1 MRDISIPTISLRSL
15 DSSAYRTVSVKTVGQ
30 ALEQSGFFIVT
41 DHGISAGQIAD
52 CYRVAET
59 FFSLPEETKRIYR
72 RPETNG
78 QRGFTEFGREHAK
91 NSKQADLKEFF
102 QIGREDGNSL
112 PANAWPSEVPGFR
125 ETIDRLY
132 RQLEVIGTKLLGACS
147 EHLGLEAEFLPR
159 LTEGSD
165 SILRLIHYPPIEEA
179 DNSAARAAAHQD
191 INFITLLIQATG
203 GGLELQTPD
212 GDWVPI
218 DAKPNQ
224 LIVDSCDMMA
234 NLTNGRFRSTMHR
247 VVNPPELLKR
257 RLSMPFFMHPKKDT
271 DLTPL
276 PACIKRTN
284 GQANYPSWT
293 AGEFLAKRLK
303 EIGLG

>member
-1 MRDISIPTISLRSL
+1 MRDISIPTISLQSL
-15 DSSAYRTVSVKTVGQ
+15 DSSAHRTVSVQTVGR
-30 ALEQSGFFIVT
+30 ALEQSGFFIVE
-41 DHGISAGQIAD
+41 DHGISADQIAD

-91 NSKQADLKEFF
+91 DSEQADLKEFF
-102 QIGREDGNSL
+102 QIGREGGNSL
-112 PANAWPSEVPGFR
+112 PPNTWPSEVPEFR
-125 ETIDRLY
+125 ETIGRLY
-132 RQLEVIGTKLLGACS
+132 RQLESIGIKLLGACS
-147 EHLGLEAEFLPR
+147 EHLGLEPEFLPR
-159 LTEGSD
+159 LTKGSD
-165 SILRLIHYPPIEEA
+165 SILRVIHYPPIERV
-179 DNSAARAAAHQD
+179 DNSAARAAPHQD

-247 VVNPPELLKR
+247 VVNPPKLVKR
-257 RLSMPFFMHPKKDT
+257 RLSMPFFMHPTKDT

-276 PACIKRTN
+276 PACIERTN
-284 GQANYPSWT
+284 GQADYPNWT
-293 AGEFLAKRLK
+293 AGEFLAKRLE

>member
-1 MRDISIPTISLRSL
+1 MRDISIPTISLQSL
-15 DSSAYRTVSVKTVGQ
+15 DSSAHRTVSVQTVGR
-30 ALEQSGFFIVT
+30 ALEQSGFFIVE
-41 DHGISAGQIAD
+41 DHGISADQIAD

-91 NSKQADLKEFF
+91 DSEQADLKEFF
-102 QIGREDGNSL
+102 QIGREGGNSL
-112 PANAWPSEVPGFR
+112 PPNTWPSEVPEFR
-125 ETIDRLY
+125 ETIGRLY
-132 RQLEVIGTKLLGACS
+132 RQLESIGIKLLGACS
-147 EHLGLEAEFLPR
+147 EHLGLEPEFLPR
-159 LTEGSD
+159 LTKGSD
-165 SILRLIHYPPIEEA
+165 SILRVIHYPPIERV
-179 DNSAARAAAHQD
+179 DNSAARAAPHQD

-212 GDWVPI
+212 GDWVPV

-247 VVNPPELLKR
+247 VVNPPKLVKR
-257 RLSMPFFMHPKKDT
+257 RLSMPFFMHPTKDT

-276 PACIKRTN
+276 PACIERTN
-284 GQANYPSWT
+284 GQADYPSWT
-293 AGEFLAKRLK
+293 AGEFLAKRLE

>member
-1 MRDISIPTISLRSL
+1 MRDISIPTISLQSL
-15 DSSAYRTVSVKTVGQ
+15 DSSAHRTVSVQTVGQ

-72 RPETNG
+72 RTETNG

-91 NSKQADLKEFF
+91 DSEQADLKEFF
-102 QIGREDGNSL
+102 QIGREGGNSL
-112 PANAWPSEVPGFR
+112 PPNTWPSEVPEFR
-125 ETIDRLY
+125 ETIGRLY
-132 RQLEVIGTKLLGACS
+132 RQLESIGIKLLGACS
-147 EHLGLEAEFLPR
+147 EHLGLEPEFLPR
-159 LTEGSD
+159 LTKGSD
-165 SILRLIHYPPIEEA
+165 SILRVIHYPPIERV
-179 DNSAARAAAHQD
+179 DNSAARAAPHQD

-247 VVNPPELLKR
+247 VV
-257 RLSMPFFMHPKKDT
+257 
-271 DLTPL
+271 
-276 PACIKRTN
+276 
-284 GQANYPSWT
+284 
-293 AGEFLAKRLK
+293 
-303 EIGLG
+303 

>member
-1 MRDISIPTISLRSL
+1 MRDISIPTISLQSL
-15 DSSAYRTVSVKTVGQ
+15 DSSAHRTVSVQTVGR
-30 ALEQSGFFIVT
+30 ALEQSGFFIVE
-41 DHGISAGQIAD
+41 DHGISADQIAD

-91 NSKQADLKEFF
+91 DSEQADLKEFF

-112 PANAWPSEVPGFR
+112 PANTWPSEVPEFR
-125 ETIDRLY
+125 ETIGRLY
-132 RQLEVIGTKLLGACS
+132 RQLESIGIKLLGACS
-147 EHLGLEAEFLPR
+147 EHLGLEPEFLPR
-159 LTEGSD
+159 LTKGSD
-165 SILRLIHYPPIEEA
+165 SILRVIHYPPIEEA
-179 DNSAARAAAHQD
+179 DNSAARAAPHQD

-247 VVNPPELLKR
+247 VVNPPKLVKR
-257 RLSMPFFMHPKKDT
+257 RLSMPFFMHPTKDT

-276 PACIKRTN
+276 PACIERTN
-284 GQANYPSWT
+284 GQADYPSWT
-293 AGEFLAKRLK
+293 AGEFLAKRLE

>member
-1 MRDISIPTISLRSL
+1 MRDISIPTISLQSL
-15 DSSAYRTVSVKTVGQ
+15 DSSAHRTVSVQTVGR
-30 ALEQSGFFIVT
+30 ALEQSGFFIVE
-41 DHGISAGQIAD
+41 DHGISADQIAD

-91 NSKQADLKEFF
+91 DSEQADLKEFF
-102 QIGREDGNSL
+102 QIGREGGNSL
-112 PANAWPSEVPGFR
+112 PPNTWPSEVPEFR
-125 ETIDRLY
+125 ETIGRLY
-132 RQLEVIGTKLLGACS
+132 RQLESIGIKLLGACS
-147 EHLGLEAEFLPR
+147 EHLGLEPEFLPR
-159 LTEGSD
+159 LTKGSD
-165 SILRLIHYPPIEEA
+165 SILRVIHYPPIERV
-179 DNSAARAAAHQD
+179 DNSAARAAPHQD

-247 VVNPPELLKR
+247 VVNPPKLLKR
-257 RLSMPFFMHPKKDT
+257 RLSMPFFMHPTKDT

-276 PACIKRTN
+276 PACIERTN
-284 GQANYPSWT
+284 GKANYPSWT
-293 AGEFLAKRLK
+293 AGEFLAKRLE